1 MIIYNSYQKQ
11 IEKERIEKELR
22 RQKKIKLMNE
32 RDQQDDIFMTNPKIN
47 KNDIIN
53 IDDDDDDE

>member
-1 MIIYNSYQKQ
+1 
-11 IEKERIEKELR
+11 
-22 RQKKIKLMNE
+22 MNE

>member
-32 RDQQDDIFMTNPKIN
+32 RDQQDDIFMTNPTIN